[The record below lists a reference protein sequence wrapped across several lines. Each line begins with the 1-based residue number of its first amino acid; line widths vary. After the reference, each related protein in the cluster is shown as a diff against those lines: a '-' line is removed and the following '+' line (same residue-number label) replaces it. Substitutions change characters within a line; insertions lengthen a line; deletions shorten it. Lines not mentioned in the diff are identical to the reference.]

1 MIKMNKILFL
11 SVLVYLLIVFSNNF
25 NIAFA
30 TENNTVCVFF
40 FYSIG
45 CPHCTQAKPF
55 LQQLSQK
62 YPIDLKELEVSIP
75 DNSKLWHRVCNKYKT
90 QPVGV
95 PMIFIGDK
103 VFVGFSY
110 GNQELFNSKYN
121 AFIGYSSIIERT
133 IKEYV
138 EKGGV
143 GCPCEV
149 STPSTINQPFTSIT
163 NPLNILIIIHVA
175 ILVISIGAIF
185 VLLRNKTK
193 IKVKKGII
201 SFLFAFLFL
210 PFALAQ
216 EVQVPLIGKISG
228 GTPIII
234 LGMILGLMDG
244 LFNPCALS
252 VLFFLVAYLMG
263 LGSKRKCLI
272 IGTTYSLMIF
282 VVYTL
287 FMLGILNVIYYLGN
301 LSLIERVVST
311 ALIIFG
317 IIEIK
322 DFFFY
327 DKWFSLEIPKS
338 ASPYI
343 EKLIKAATVP
353 SALILGLLVA
363 LVEIPC
369 AGVFPFFYTTLLA
382 SKGIQG
388 IENILYI
395 LWYNIFFVSPLVI
408 LTLIFYFGLAKIEE
422 AEKKRLELRK
432 YMRLTAGIIMI
443 LLGLSIMLG
452 WL

>member
-1 MIKMNKILFL
+1 MKKILFL
-11 SVLVYLLIVFSNNF
+11 SVLVFLLTVFSNNF

-30 TENNTVCVFF
+30 TENNTVCVFL
-40 FYSIG
+40 FYSRG
-45 CPHCTQAKPF
+45 CPHCAEAKPF

-62 YPIDLKELEVSIP
+62 YPIDLNEFEVGNP
-75 DNSKLWHRVCNKYKT
+75 DNSRLWYQISNKYKT
-90 QPVGV
+90 QPIGV
-95 PMIFIGDK
+95 PMTFIGDK
-103 VFVGFSY
+103 VFIGFAY
-110 GNQELFNSKYN
+110 GDQEIFNSKYN
-121 AFIGYSSIIERT
+121 AFIGYSSVIERT

-143 GCPCEV
+143 ACPYEI
-149 STPSTINQPFTSIT
+149 STSSTTNQPFTSIT
-163 NPLNILIIIHVA
+163 HSVNRLIIIQVA
-175 ILVISIGAIF
+175 VLIISIGVIF

-193 IKVKKGII
+193 IKMKKGII
-201 SFLFAFLFL
+201 SFLFTFLLL

-244 LFNPCALS
+244 VFNPCALS
-252 VLFFLVAYLMG
+252 VLFFLIAYLMS

-272 IGTTYSLMIF
+272 IGTIYSLMIF

-287 FMLGILNVIYYLGN
+287 FMFGILNVIYYAGN
-301 LSLIERVVST
+301 LSLIEKVVGA
-311 ALIIFG
+311 ALIMFG

-327 DKWFSLEIPKS
+327 GKWFSLEIPKS

-369 AGVFPFFYTTLLA
+369 AGAFPFFYTTLLA

-395 LWYNIFFVSPLVI
+395 FWYNIFFVSPLVI
-408 LTLIFYFGLAKIEE
+408 LTLIFYLGFATIEE

-443 LLGLSIMLG
+443 LLGLSILVG

>member
-1 MIKMNKILFL
+1 MKKILL
-11 SVLVYLLIVFSNNF
+11 ISVLVFLLSASSNSF

-45 CPHCTQAKPF
+45 CPHCAQAKPF
-55 LQQLSQK
+55 LQQLAQK
-62 YPIDLKELEVSIP
+62 YPIDLHEFEVGNP
-75 DNSKLWHRVCNKYKT
+75 ENSNLWRQVCNKYNT
-90 QPVGV
+90 QSVGV
-95 PMIFIGDK
+95 PMTFIGDK
-103 VFVGFSY
+103 VFVGFAY
-110 GNQELFNSKYN
+110 GDQEIFNSQYN
-121 AFIGYSSIIERT
+121 AFIGYSSVIEKA

-143 GCPCEV
+143 ACP
-149 STPSTINQPFTSIT
+149 SQISPSSTINQPF
-163 NPLNILIIIHVA
+163 NPISLSNI
-175 ILVISIGAIF
+175 ILAVVLMMTIGTIF
-185 VLLRNKTK
+185 VLLRNKIK
-193 IKVKKGII
+193 IKIKKGVI
-201 SFLFAFLFL
+201 SFLFAFLLL
-210 PFALAQ
+210 PFVPAQ

-228 GTPIII
+228 EIPVII

-244 LFNPCALS
+244 VFNPCALS
-252 VLFFLVAYLMG
+252 VLFFLIAYLMG

-272 IGTTYSLMIF
+272 IGTIYSLIIF
-282 VVYTL
+282 VIYAL
-287 FMLGILNVIYYLGN
+287 FMFGILNVIYYVGN
-301 LSLIERVVST
+301 LSLIEKAVGV

-327 DKWFSLEIPKS
+327 GKGFSLEIPKS

-369 AGVFPFFYTTLLA
+369 AGAFPFFYTTLLA

-395 LWYNIFFVSPLVI
+395 LWYNIFFVFPLI
-408 LTLIFYFGLAKIEE
+408 LLTLIFYLGFAKVEE

-443 LLGLSIMLG
+443 LLGLNILVG